1 MEYPI
6 DCAIL
11 LVYDVRETYT
21 DIVFPELFS
30 EYPNIDLSQIYRVD
44 KKDIS
49 ASSVYRH
56 KKSAK
61 RGIIFDG

>member
-44 KKDIS
+44 KKKIL
-49 ASSVYRH
+49 VQVVCIGI
-56 KKSAK
+56 K
-61 RGIIFDG
+61 RVLKGE